1 MLWSQSP
8 CPSPVLPPSC
18 VALFGDSLTCQSTC
32 QQSRVAVGQ
41 NHLAL
46 KFDFILWIPSFDR
59 PRPTGQMLK
68 QRGHQR
74 TVNVAVIA
82 APPSLV
88 PLLPPPCITK
98 RPHVGRSV
106 GRRPVAGVVVGDN
119 GRSHEGGDTA
129 PQPPGAPYAR
139 PYDDAPDLFRRFE
152 NRNEEMANRDRLLNG
167 WTIRTEQH
175 APFKSTDRLIAC
187 WGTHR
192 QQQPGDGRHLA
203 TCEKLQLGSGSAQIL
218 GDPVGLHGVLIVAI
232 MIWTTSLMSLSTQV
246 DGILMQTF
254 TIIHSTYYGH
264 SQLAA

>member
-1 MLWSQSP
+1 MDPLFRP
-8 CPSPVLPPSC
+8 AAADRPNAEAAGAPTYCKCCRDRCPSL
-18 VALFGDSLTCQSTC
+18 
-32 QQSRVAVGQ
+32 
-41 NHLAL
+41 
-46 KFDFILWIPSFDR
+46 
-59 PRPTGQMLK
+59 PRPS
-68 QRGHQR
+68 
-74 TVNVAVIA
+74 
-82 APPSLV
+82 PSSSLHYKETT
-88 PLLPPPCITK
+88 C
-98 RPHVGRSV
+98 RSVGRSF

-129 PQPPGAPYAR
+129 PQPPGAPHAR

-218 GDPVGLHGVLIVAI
+218 GVPVGLHGVLILAI
-232 MIWTTSLMSLSTQV
+232 MSWTTSVMSLSTQV
-246 DGILMQTF
+246 VSVLMQTF